1 METDKWKI
9 SKIIELFNHHQLFV
23 DREYQRGMVWKPEQ
37 KKKLIDSIM
46 RKFPIPLLILQKDG
60 NNYNIIDG
68 QQRIESIIGFYENKL
83 TYTNGSWSEFR
94 LLDASQ
100 FPLYDSDDSWLNK
113 NFHNLTEDEKNR
125 FRDYP
130 IQVIILENYSNNEIR
145 DVFVRLQSG
154 SPLNFQEKMDSLP
167 GNFNEFILKI
177 GGKELIQERNLIP
190 STKSEEDFSGHEF
203 YTHFV
208 ETVKSD
214 RGKTRKLCADSYLLF
229 REFFIEN
236 KITSITQTKN
246 QTYYLEKFSFEI
258 EEPLNNYF
266 LKLLDELIRID
277 ELKFENNREK
287 LKNYEA
293 IHLILFASI
302 CKVLEFEDWK
312 NKIGKAFIKFRNLL
326 AESSDVEIKEFKDAI
341 KTDTNSTKTIIR
353 RMEIFSKYLLLQMY
367 DAENYLDYVTTNE
380 IVNLNAEKTITLND
394 IVKIKTEL
402 SKNPVINE
410 NFIKIIFLP
419 NNKDETEDGYPT
431 HRITK
436 ITAYYNDGKIKEY
449 NSSQK
454 LYLDIFPSNVA
465 LNRAGLI
472 FGTKDNGVKLN
483 ETFWKFIKELHFTMN
498 SKKYTLTRNDF
509 DDFWEERYK

>member
-266 LKLLDELIRID
+266 LELLDELIRID

-293 IHLILFASI
+293 IHRGKS
-302 CKVLEFEDWK
+302 
-312 NKIGKAFIKFRNLL
+312 NKSRGKERPRNR
-326 AESSDVEIKEFKDAI
+326 
-341 KTDTNSTKTIIR
+341 NNH
-353 RMEIFSKYLLLQMY
+353 LQSG
-367 DAENYLDYVTTNE
+367 ARGSREAHSE
-380 IVNLNAEKTITLND
+380 
-394 IVKIKTEL
+394 
-402 SKNPVINE
+402 
-410 NFIKIIFLP
+410 
-419 NNKDETEDGYPT
+419 
-431 HRITK
+431 
-436 ITAYYNDGKIKEY
+436 
-449 NSSQK
+449 
-454 LYLDIFPSNVA
+454 
-465 LNRAGLI
+465 
-472 FGTKDNGVKLN
+472 
-483 ETFWKFIKELHFTMN
+483 
-498 SKKYTLTRNDF
+498 
-509 DDFWEERYK
+509 